1 MNRYAYVLNNP
12 LSFLDPAGLWA
23 TQPVQ
28 CGTDD
33 SGNPIYCMSA
43 GNGDCYNSDVCL
55 NSGYSGGLV
64 WYCGEYGGCG
74 QTGPNPQP
82 PQNPAPSKPTLTH
95 IFACAFAAPVLGA
108 AKAINRTVGAGV
120 GGSAGAGVG
129 LGLFASIG
137 LEVVADPGGNAGL
150 IFNLNTGV
158 FGAGIGAQGGGQIS
172 ISTAQ
177 NISALSGGPSG
188 NFGGSVGVIGADISH
203 TPGGSTT
210 GTVTVGPG
218 VGGDGGALTAGYSG
232 ILASTNCSDIMN

>member
-82 PQNPAPSKPTLTH
+82 PQNPAPSNADQWKKFGNA
-95 IFACAFAAPVLGA
+95 IKSCA
-108 AKAINRTVGAGV
+108 AKSFVPAA
-120 GGSAGAGVG
+120 AGAG
-129 LGLFASIG
+129 A
-137 LEVVADPGGNAGL
+137 VAAGSNIL
-150 IFNLNTGV
+150 
-158 FGAGIGAQGGGQIS
+158 
-172 ISTAQ
+172 STAGKFAGSTPGTSIASQ
-177 NISALSGGPSG
+177 FFRSILPQTIPSTWAPTLMNPLAESSVLGGVVGRWVPVVGEALLIKS
-188 NFGGSVGVIGADISH
+188 GADFLSCVW
-203 TPGGSTT
+203 P
-210 GTVTVGPG
+210 
-218 VGGDGGALTAGYSG
+218 DDADY
-232 ILASTNCSDIMN
+232 